1 MSILGMLGNRPAPSS
16 GGGPTPPASTV
27 IRSVD
32 FSTVGDHDFNTDG
45 TTLALSGVTFTAK
58 DVANSSQF
66 EVDGGLL
73 KINPNS
79 SIGHAGGY
87 DNAPEI
93 SASWAD
99 LMTAGAASGSFDP
112 AKTYVWRCIFNTA
125 ITPVG
130 TGGPICGI
138 ATDVAVPNKDLSH
151 QANGGGWRFNKGGS
165 TGSSYTDV
173 YSRTSTGVPGSFR
186 NMAVVYGQGTFA
198 ALASS
203 TDTNAGEAF
212 GGVPIWAGYIGPPAT
227 NSVGYFYLSGSPYF
241 DLTAVGAKAYV
252 GAWHWGSASM
262 GVIEIASIELH
273 EVG

>member
-1 MSILGMLGNRPAPSS
+1 MSGFLNIAPSA
-16 GGGPTPPASTV
+16 GGGAASTV
-27 IRSVD
+27 IWSVD
-32 FSTVGDHDFNTDG
+32 FSSVADHDFDADG
-45 TTLALSGVTFTAK
+45 TTLSLGGVTFTAK

-66 EVDGGLL
+66 EVDSGLL

-87 DNAPEI
+87 DNAPEL

-99 LMTAGAASGSFDP
+99 LMTYGAASGSFDA

-130 TGGPICGI
+130 SGGPICGI
-138 ATDVAVPNKDLSH
+138 ATAVATANKDLSH
-151 QANGGGWRFNKGGS
+151 QTNGVNWRFSKGGTS
-165 TGSSYTDV
+165 GGSYTDV
-173 YSRTSTGVPGSFR
+173 ARTSTGVTAAFR
-186 NMAVVYGQGTFA
+186 NLAVVYGQGSFA
-198 ALASS
+198 ALASA
-203 TDTNAGEAF
+203 TETNAGEAF

-227 NSVGYFYLSGSPYF
+227 NSVGYSYLSGSPYF
-241 DLTAVGAKAYV
+241 DLTVGGAKAYV
-252 GAWHWGSASM
+252 GAWHWGAAAM

>member
-1 MSILGMLGNRPAPSS
+1 MSFSGEIVFPAPAA
-16 GGGPTPPASTV
+16 GGSPSPSPASTV
-27 IRSVD
+27 IWSVD
-32 FSTVGDHDFNTDG
+32 FSTIGDHDFSTDG
-45 TTLALSGVTFTAK
+45 ATLALSGVTFTAK

-66 EVDGGLL
+66 EVDSGLL

-99 LMTAGAASGSFDP
+99 LMTAGAKTGSFDP

-130 TGGPICGI
+130 SGGPICGI
-138 ATDVAVPNKDLSH
+138 ATAVATPNKDLSH
-151 QANGGGWRFNKGGS
+151 QGNGPNWRFNKGGTS
-165 TGSSYTDV
+165 GGSYQDIA
-173 YSRTSTGVPGSFR
+173 RTSTGVTAAFR

-198 ALASS
+198 ALASAS
-203 TDTNAGEAF
+203 ATNAGEAF
-212 GGVPIWAGYIGPPAT
+212 GGTPIWAGYIGPPAT

-241 DLTAVGAKAYV
+241 DLTAAGAKAYV
-252 GAWHWGSASM
+252 GAWHWGAASM
-262 GVIEIASIELH
+262 GVIEIASLELH

>member
-1 MSILGMLGNRPAPSS
+1 MSGFLNIAPSA
-16 GGGPTPPASTV
+16 GGGAASTV
-27 IRSVD
+27 IWSVD
-32 FSTVGDHDFNTDG
+32 FSAVADHDFDADG
-45 TTLALSGVTFTAK
+45 TTLSLGGVTFTAK

-87 DNAPEI
+87 DNAPEL

-99 LMTAGAASGSFDP
+99 LMTYGAASGSFDA
-112 AKTYVWRCIFNTA
+112 AKTYVWRCIFNTS

-138 ATDVAVPNKDLSH
+138 ATAVATANKDLSF
-151 QANGGGWRFNKGGS
+151 QANGPGWRFNKGGS
-165 TGSSYTDV
+165 TGSSYLDI
-173 YSRTSTGVPGSFR
+173 YNRTSTGVTGAFR
-186 NMAVVYGQGTFA
+186 TLAVVYGQGTFS
-198 ALASS
+198 ALSS
-203 TDTNAGEAF
+203 DTATHAGEAF

-227 NSVGYFYLSGSPYF
+227 NSVGYTYLSGSPYF

-252 GAWHWGSASM
+252 GAWHWGSSSM